1 MATRSYKVLVGFLR
15 TVSEVEIVESSR
27 RSVQIEITKRGGV
40 KVRMPFG
47 MGRETALGF
56 LRRRAD
62 WVDAHVLR
70 IRQQLGSNAQARGM
84 SEAPFSEADLKALK
98 KAARADLTER
108 LKKWAPLVGVTYGT
122 VSIRA
127 QKSRWGSCSSAGNIS
142 LNCLLALTPEFVRD
156 YVVVHELCHRKE
168 MNHSAR
174 FWAEVGR
181 VLPGFKE
188 AKKWLRENGNALVA
202 RLPE

>member
-1 MATRSYKVLVGFLR
+1 MATRTCKVPVSFLK

-27 RSVQIEITKRGGV
+27 RSLQIEITAAGGV

-47 MGRETALGF
+47 MGQQTALTF

-62 WVDAHVLR
+62 WVDEHVMK
-70 IRQQLGSNAQARGM
+70 IRRRNLQDPRTGART
-84 SEAPFSEADLKALK
+84 EAPFTEGDLKALK

-108 LKKWAPLVGVTYGT
+108 LEKWAPLVGVTYGT

-142 LNCLLALTPEFVRD
+142 LNCLLALTPEHVRD

-174 FWAEVGR
+174 FWSEVGR
-181 VLPGFKE
+181 VLPNYAE
-188 AKKWLRENGNALVA
+188 AKKWLKQNGNALVA
-202 RLPE
+202 RLG

>member
-1 MATRSYKVLVGFLR
+1 MATRSYKVPVGFLR
-15 TVSEVEIVESSR
+15 TVSVVAVVESSR
-27 RSVQIEITKRGGV
+27 RSVQIEVTKRGGV

-56 LRRRAD
+56 LRRPAD

-181 VLPGFKE
+181 VLPGF
-188 AKKWLRENGNALVA
+188 
-202 RLPE
+202 